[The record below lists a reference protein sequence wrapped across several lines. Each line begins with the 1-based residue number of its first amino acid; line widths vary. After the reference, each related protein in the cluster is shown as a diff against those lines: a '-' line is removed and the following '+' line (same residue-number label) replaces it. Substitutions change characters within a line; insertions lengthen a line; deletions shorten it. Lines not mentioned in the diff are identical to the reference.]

1 MAIDR
6 ADIQGDE
13 LPPGSILCG
22 GQYTIERYL
31 NAGGFGV
38 TYLARDS
45 LGRRVVIK
53 ECFPSALCFRSQ
65 KTVRVRSQANTIE
78 FDTILELFEKEARAL
93 AGLQHPYI
101 VGVHQYFRDND
112 TAYMAMDFVAGRTLL
127 DLIETDPA
135 RLTPDMVKNLL
146 IQLLQAVGFIHRH
159 DILHRDISPDNI
171 LIDDDNLPVLIDF
184 GAARED
190 ATRVSRALSKVLT
203 VKDGYSPQEFYLA
216 GSDQVFASDLYAL
229 AATFHHLVTGSP
241 PPSSHS
247 RMAAAA
253 RERADPLK
261 PLQRTMGYDSA
272 FLGAINTCLSLFPH
286 DRLPTAD
293 AWHEAINAELRKKR
307 LQQLAE
313 QDENLDRAV
322 TQLVKD
328 FFKDFQPIDP
338 RQYASAGPKPGDA
351 PKPQKAAQGR
361 VVQARAVA
369 APICEEEEP
378 ELRQETIQMP
388 EPQSDH
394 PVVPVRSPRP
404 TTTHHETGKVDAQP
418 NLQPLDRI
426 RMKYSKPAAPEEAD
440 VAKPKASVIHGLL
453 GRLGRKSLSTST
465 PDDGRDPTEEL
476 A

>member
-1 MAIDR
+1 MAIYR

-22 GQYTIERYL
+22 GQYTIEQYL

-65 KTVRVRSQANTIE
+65 KTVRVRSRVNTIE

-93 AGLQHPYI
+93 ASLQHPYI

-112 TAYMAMDFVAGRTLL
+112 TAYMAMDFVEGRTLL
-127 DLIETDPA
+127 DLIESDRA

-146 IQLLQAVGFIHRH
+146 IQLLQAVSFIHRN

-229 AATFHHLVTGSP
+229 AATFHHVMTGSAP
-241 PPSSHS
+241 ISSHS

-253 RERADPLK
+253 RETPDPLK
-261 PLQRTMGYDSA
+261 PLQRTEGYDGA
-272 FLGAINTCLSLFPH
+272 FLGAINTCLSLFPQ
-286 DRLPTAD
+286 DRIQTAD
-293 AWHEAINAELRKKR
+293 AWHEAVNAELRKKKLR
-307 LQQLAE
+307 RLAE
-313 QDENLDRAV
+313 QDENLDRTV

-328 FFKDFQPIDP
+328 FFKDFQPIKAKQQSTVA
-338 RQYASAGPKPGDA
+338 RKPGQA
-351 PKPQKAAQGR
+351 PKQQKAAQAR
-361 VVQARAVA
+361 VVQARVVA
-369 APICEEEEP
+369 APKCVEP
-378 ELRQETIQMP
+378 EPKLGAKPIQMT
-388 EPQSDH
+388 ELHAEH
-394 PVVPVRSPRP
+394 PVVPVRPSRP
-404 TTTHHETGKVDAQP
+404 TLTRNQREKVAAEP
-418 NLQPLDRI
+418 TLLPLDRI
-426 RMKYSKPAAPEEAD
+426 RLKYSKPIASEEA
-440 VAKPKASVIHGLL
+440 VERPKASILPSFL
-453 GRLGRKSLSTST
+453 NRLGRASLSISK
-465 PDDGRDPTEEL
+465 PADGHDPTEEL
-476 A
+476 V

>member
-1 MAIDR
+1 MAIGR

-53 ECFPSALCFRSQ
+53 ECFPGALCFRSQ
-65 KTVRVRSQANTIE
+65 KTVRVRSQTNTVE

-93 AGLQHPYI
+93 AGLQHPFI

-112 TAYMAMDFVAGRTLL
+112 TAYMAMDFVEGRTLL
-127 DLIETDPA
+127 DLIENDPV
-135 RLTPDMVKNLL
+135 RLTPDIVKNLL
-146 IQLLQAVGFIHRH
+146 IQLLQAVSVIHRN

-229 AATFHHLVTGSP
+229 AATFHHVVTGKAP
-241 PPSSHS
+241 ISSHS

-253 RERADPLK
+253 RETPDPLK
-261 PLQRTMGYDSA
+261 PLERTKGYDDA
-272 FLGAINTCLSLFPH
+272 FLGAINTCLSLFPT
-286 DRLPTAD
+286 DRLQTAD
-293 AWHEAINAELRKKR
+293 AWQEAINAELRKKKLLR
-307 LQQLAE
+307 LAE
-313 QDENLDRAV
+313 QDEKLERTV

-328 FFKDFQPIDP
+328 FFKDFQPINP
-338 RQYASAGPKPGDA
+338 ETK
-351 PKPQKAAQGR
+351 
-361 VVQARAVA
+361 RAVEHKPATASRSKRAANASVAKSPVSSTAETISKVDSIQTA
-369 APICEEEEP
+369 APQAA
-378 ELRQETIQMP
+378 R
-388 EPQSDH
+388 
-394 PVVPVRSPRP
+394 PVVSVKPSRP
-404 TTTHHETGKVDAQP
+404 SNTHRIQREAAAPPT
-418 NLQPLDRI
+418 LQPIDRI
-426 RMKYSKPAAPEEAD
+426 RLKYSKPTAANE
-440 VAKPKASVIHGLL
+440 VATETSKTSSRPGLL
-453 GRLGRKSLSTST
+453 GFLGRLSGTSLSASQ
-465 PDDGRDPTEEL
+465 PADRRDPSEEL
-476 A
+476 V